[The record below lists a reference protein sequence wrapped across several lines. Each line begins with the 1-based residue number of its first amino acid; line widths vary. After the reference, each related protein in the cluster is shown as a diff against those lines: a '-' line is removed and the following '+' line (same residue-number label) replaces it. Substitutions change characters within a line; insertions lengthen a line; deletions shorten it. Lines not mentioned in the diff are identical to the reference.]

1 MFVKNRVLMIVSLI
15 VLGCMSCRTTS
26 PRATLL
32 RELTPPTGLTRDP
45 VRLPAYQA
53 PLGLKAQVFQWVVI
67 SKPDS
72 AVGEGEF
79 LWNLD
84 LRSGMEIWCER
95 RCSEF
100 SLQSESVAT
109 QQGGVER
116 LVAVKKVIQGNT
128 TPGMLKVQKEL
139 RGKLANTKHVVIE
152 NIGVKGNSVVIDEVI
167 SGDRVN
173 FYAVPMKISGAASS
187 ASLIG
192 EFMNKK
198 VIIKLSPGVELAIP
212 AGAEPLSAFVMGT
225 LNKAS
230 NESEGST
237 EVFTVSKIISPW
249 SEH

>member
-1 MFVKNRVLMIVSLI
+1 MLGKNRVLVTVSLVI
-15 VLGCMSCRTTS
+15 FSCVACRTTS
-26 PRATLL
+26 PRATPL
-32 RELTPPTGLTRDP
+32 REVSLPTGPTRDP
-45 VRLPAYQA
+45 LQLPAYQA
-53 PLGLKAQVFQWVVI
+53 PLGLKTQVFQWVI
-67 SKPDS
+67 INKPVS

-79 LWNLD
+79 SWNVD

-100 SLQSESVAT
+100 NLKSESVAT
-109 QQGGVER
+109 QQGRVDR
-116 LVAVKKVIQGNT
+116 LVVVKKSIQGNT

-139 RGKLANTKHVVIE
+139 RGKLAETRHVVIE
-152 NIGVKGNSVVIDEVI
+152 NVGVKGNSIVIDEVI

-230 NESEGST
+230 NGSEGST